1 MRGHEHIIALRK
13 SGRKPEWV
21 FINDWP
27 CSTDWAEFGDF
38 ATVCTHRDAIARLDL
53 RFVVGLKVNI
63 SADTEQRAKELFEA
77 AKSFGAHLVAA
88 CHVQPGVHPHLQQGW
103 VSVWEKPIS
112 QPEVARG

>member
-1 MRGHEHIIALRK
+1 MRGHERIIALRK

-27 CSTDWAEFGDF
+27 CATDWADFGDF
-38 ATVCTHRDAIARLDL
+38 ATVCTDGDVIARLDL

-63 SADTEQRAKELFEA
+63 SADTEERAKALFDA

-88 CHVQPGVHPHLQQGW
+88 CHVQLGVHPHLQQGW
-103 VSVWEKPIS
+103 TSVWKKPIVRS
-112 QPEVARG
+112 EVVRG